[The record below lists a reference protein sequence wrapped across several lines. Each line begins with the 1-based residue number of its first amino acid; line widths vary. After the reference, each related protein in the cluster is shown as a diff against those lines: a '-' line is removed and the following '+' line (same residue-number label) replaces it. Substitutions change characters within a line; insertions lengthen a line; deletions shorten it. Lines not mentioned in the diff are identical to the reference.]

1 MKLRTAIRKAN
12 QVYIIASC
20 SGQHI
25 YFQVSKAEVLRV
37 LGDKVFDE
45 FLDAHL
51 PMSVDDEVESDIWS
65 WDEGLMPLWNG
76 KDLKLRFT

>member
-12 QVYIIASC
+12 QVYISASC
-20 SGQHI
+20 CGNPI
-25 YFQVSKAEVLRV
+25 YFQVSKLEVLRV
-37 LGDKVFDE
+37 LSSQGLHE
-45 FLDAHL
+45 LLDGHL

>member
-1 MKLRTAIRKAN
+1 MKLRTAIRKADRVTIGTSFN
-12 QVYIIASC
+12 
-20 SGQHI
+20 GQHI
-25 YFQVSKAEVLRV
+25 YFQVSKVEVLRV
-37 LGDKVFDE
+37 LNSSKLDE
-45 FLDAHL
+45 LLDGHL

>member
-65 WDEGLMPLWNG
+65 WDDGMMPQWSGNNLT
-76 KDLKLRFT
+76 LRFS